1 MKSYTSTFCIP
12 ATHPA
17 LPGHFPG
24 RPIVPGAVTLTEV
37 VTALQGQDSDS
48 RVVRGFGNVKFLSP
62 LLPGETAQIA
72 FTDKGAGSVSFEV
85 SVDARRVASG
95 TLRCEHG

>member
-24 RPIVPGAVTLTEV
+24 RPLVPGAVTLSEV
-37 VTALQGQDSDS
+37 ATAWQKLDCDA
-48 RVVRGFGNVKFLSP
+48 RVVCGFGNVKFLSP
-62 LLPGETAQIA
+62 LLPDETAQIA
-72 FTDKGAGSVSFEV
+72 FTDKGAGNVSFEV
-85 SVDARRVASG
+85 NVDARRVASG